1 MISSLTGQVNVW
13 KDIIEPLFLIENFRN
28 DHNYKTPKFDGDN
41 LHDIKDIWVDL
52 DYQRKLELQRLLNR
66 LEQED
71 GYKAEYAG
79 FIDLAIRP
87 NGKKYVWDGFHRL
100 IMAAI
105 CRALSIPAATYVHP
119 TNRTNKVCHI
129 EEAKMFKV
137 RNALRSQMKPEYI
150 FKADIAIENDEALKL
165 LSLMEECGVTIVGT
179 NKDPNAVELGGFAL
193 FRKYATHEN
202 KPNDI
207 HFRRAADILKAAYP
221 KMTEMS
227 ILLFCGLTE
236 LLHHQQND
244 EAVETVKQSVI
255 KEKIVKM
262 ITDTQKKQKEFSTPR
277 IHGKGVESVALNLIK
292 ALEPYHVWNDNGKES
307 EALIKRLGFEEG
319 ELDMIENID

>member
-13 KDIIEPLFLIENFRN
+13 KDIIEPLLTIENFRN

-41 LHDIKDIWVDL
+41 LHNIKDIWVDL

-105 CRALSIPAATYVHP
+105 CGALSIPAATYIHP

-221 KMTEMS
+221 QMTEMS
-227 ILLFCGLTE
+227 ILLFCGLT
-236 LLHHQQND
+236 LLLSNQQND
-244 EAVETVKQSVI
+244 AAVETVSQSTI
-255 KEKIVKM
+255 KSKFVKM
-262 ITDTQKKQKEFSTPR
+262 VKDKSIKQKYFSKSR
-277 IHGKGVESVALNLIK
+277 VHGKGVQSVAYNIIRELK
-292 ALEPYHVWNDNGKES
+292 PYHVWNDDGEENKS
-307 EALIKRLGFEEG
+307 LIAGLGFTDEDL
-319 ELDMIENID
+319 ELIENLD